1 MHQRI
6 LKSFLFGYI
15 LVLLASCE
23 TKTVYSE
30 YHQLSN
36 GVWQVDDTIQ
46 FNFSELDTLKKYNV
60 FLNVRNDND
69 FPYSNL
75 FLITELDYPNG
86 ETVSDTL
93 EYEMAMS
100 DGKWLGKGLG
110 SVKESKLWFRE
121 NIDFSSSGV
130 YKFRVIHAM
139 RQNGKVE
146 GVSNLKG
153 ITDIGL
159 EITKN
164 TK

>member
-23 TKTVYSE
+23 TQTVYSE

-130 YKFRVIHAM
+130 YKFRVIHDM